1 MDLSVSRHVDL
12 AYPLPAVWNAAA
24 TIENLPRT
32 FGPVAPIPGVRAAE
46 VQGGG
51 ALSVGSVRLVHLTDG
66 STSREEILALE
77 ERARHTYRLMDLP
90 PPFSWLVRHAVS
102 DWRFAAAG
110 SGSTIDW
117 SYTFTLTTPL
127 AWPLAK
133 ILVWLFGRAMDGN
146 LAGIRRVLQ

>member
-1 MDLSVSRHVDL
+1 MDLSVSRTVEL
-12 AYPLPAVWNAAA
+12 PQPLPAVWRAAA

-51 ALSVGSVRLVHLTDG
+51 DLAPGKVRLVHLTDG
-66 STSREEILALE
+66 STSREEILELQTE
-77 ERARHTYRLMDLP
+77 ERHTYRLMDLP

-110 SGSTIDW
+110 TGARIDW
-117 SYTFTLTTPL
+117 TYTFTLTTPL
-127 AWPLAK
+127 AWPFAR
-133 ILVWLFGRAMDGN
+133 IAVWLFGRAMDGN
-146 LAGIRRVLQ
+146 IAGIKRILG